1 MRRTHLKELPMIDM
15 NQVLSKVMGAGVGQG
30 EPAATPGSRQL
41 SRQRILPLSSNQAQP
56 AGGPS
61 TGSSLLDQFGALGVG
76 AAAGGLTGS
85 LLGSKKMREMA
96 GTVLQVGAV
105 AAIGGLAYKA
115 YQNYRQGR
123 PVVPEAIT
131 DLLPDHT
138 RPSVT
143 AAEPHSA
150 LEAWIPPRENS
161 GETATLILQTL
172 IAAAAADGELDK
184 AEYGRIREQLL
195 ASGFNGEEQ
204 LVLSQLIMR
213 PCSIEQL
220 AASAKTLE
228 QRVEMYTAA
237 RLTVGD
243 DTPAEREWL
252 AQLATALQIE
262 PQLKAHVDAIQ
273 TKRPAE
279 AA

>member
-1 MRRTHLKELPMIDM
+1 MIDM
-15 NQVLSKVMGAGVGQG
+15 NQVLSKMMGTGVGQG
-30 EPAATPGSRQL
+30 EPEVTPGSGQL
-41 SRQRILPLSSNQAQP
+41 SRQRIFPLSSSQAQP
-56 AGGPS
+56 AGGPRN
-61 TGSSLLDQFGALGVG
+61 GSSLLDQFGALGVG
-76 AAAGGLTGS
+76 AAAGGLAGS

-123 PVVPEAIT
+123 PVVPQAIT
-131 DLLPDHT
+131 DLLPGHT
-138 RPSVT
+138 RPSVQ
-143 AAEPHSA
+143 AAEPHAA
-150 LEAWIPPRENS
+150 LEAWIPPRESS
-161 GETATLILQTL
+161 GETATLILQTM

-184 AEYGRIREQLL
+184 AEFGRIRERLL
-195 ASGFNGEEQ
+195 ASGFTGEEQ

-220 AASAKTLE
+220 AASAKTFE

-252 AQLATALQIE
+252 AQLATALRIE
-262 PQLKAHVDAIQ
+262 PQLKAHLDAIQ
-273 TKRPAE
+273 TKQPA
-279 AA
+279 AAA

>member
-1 MRRTHLKELPMIDM
+1 MIDM
-15 NQVLSKVMGAGVGQG
+15 NQVLSKVIGAGVGPSG
-30 EPAATPGSRQL
+30 PAATPGTGQP
-41 SRQRILPLSSNQAQP
+41 SRQRIFPLPSNVAQP
-56 AGGPS
+56 AGG
-61 TGSSLLDQFGALGVG
+61 SSGNGLLDQIGALGVG
-76 AAAGGLTGS
+76 AAAGGLAGS

-115 YQNYRQGR
+115 YQNYSQGR
-123 PVVPEAIT
+123 PVVPQTIT
-131 DLLPDHT
+131 DLLPSQM
-138 RPSVT
+138 RPSA
-143 AAEPHSA
+143 AAEPQSA
-150 LEAWIPPRENS
+150 LEAWIPPNESS
-161 GETATLILQTL
+161 GETATLILQTM

-184 AEYGRIREQLL
+184 AEYGRIRERLL

-213 PCSIEQL
+213 PSSIEQL

-262 PQLKAHVDAIQ
+262 PQLKAHLDAIQ
-273 TKRPAE
+273 SRPP
-279 AA
+279 AAAA

>member
-1 MRRTHLKELPMIDM
+1 MIDM
-15 NQVLSKVMGAGVGQG
+15 SQILSKVMSAGAGQG
-30 EPAATPGSRQL
+30 EPAATSGPGQP
-41 SRQRILPLSSNQAQP
+41 SRQRIFPLSSHRPEP
-56 AGGPS
+56 AGGANA
-61 TGSSLLDQFGALGVG
+61 GDGLLDQLGALGVG
-76 AAAGGLTGS
+76 AAAGGLAGS

-105 AAIGGLAYKA
+105 ATIGGLAYKA

-123 PVVPEAIT
+123 PVVPQAIT
-131 DLLPDHT
+131 DLLPGHT
-138 RPSVT
+138 RPSVP
-143 AAEPHSA
+143 AAEPHCA
-150 LEAWIPPRENS
+150 LEAWIPPNESS
-161 GETATLILQTL
+161 GETATLILQTM
-172 IAAAAADGELDK
+172 IAAAAVDGELDK
-184 AEYGRIREQLL
+184 AEYRRIRERLL

-237 RLTVGD
+237 RLTV

-262 PQLKAHVDAIQ
+262 PELKAHLDAIQ
-273 TKRPAE
+273 TKQPAE

>member
-1 MRRTHLKELPMIDM
+1 MIDM
-15 NQVLSKVMGAGVGQG
+15 NQVLSKVMGAGMGQG
-30 EPAATPGSRQL
+30 EPAATPGSGQL
-41 SRQRILPLSSNQAQP
+41 SRQRIFPVSSNQTQP

-61 TGSSLLDQFGALGVG
+61 AGSSLLDQLGALGAG
-76 AAAGGLTGS
+76 AAAGGLAGS
-85 LLGSKKMREMA
+85 LLGSKKMREVA

-123 PVVPEAIT
+123 PVVPQTIT
-131 DLLPDHT
+131 DLLPGPT
-138 RPSVT
+138 RPSVP
-143 AAEPHSA
+143 AAESHSA
-150 LEAWIPPRENS
+150 LEAWIPPRESS
-161 GETATLILQTL
+161 GETATLILQTM
-172 IAAAAADGELDK
+172 IAAAAADGDLDK
-184 AEYGRIREQLL
+184 AEYGRIRERLL

-213 PCSIEQL
+213 PLSIEQL

-237 RLTVGD
+237 RLTVDD
-243 DTPAEREWL
+243 DTPAERDWL

-262 PQLKAHVDAIQ
+262 PQLKAHLDAVQ
-273 TKRPAE
+273 TNQPA
-279 AA
+279 AAA

>member
-1 MRRTHLKELPMIDM
+1 MIDM
-15 NQVLSKVMGAGVGQG
+15 NQVLSKVTGAGVGQG
-30 EPAATPGSRQL
+30 EPAATPGSGQL
-41 SRQRILPLSSNQAQP
+41 SRQRIFPLSPHQSQP
-56 AGGPS
+56 AGGPGS
-61 TGSSLLDQFGALGVG
+61 GSSLLDQLGALGAG
-76 AAAGGLTGS
+76 AAAGGLAGS
-85 LLGSKKMREMA
+85 LLGSKKMRDVA

-123 PVVPEAIT
+123 PVVPQAIT
-131 DLLPDHT
+131 DFLPGPA
-138 RPSVT
+138 RPSVP

-150 LEAWIPPRENS
+150 LEAWIPPRESS
-161 GETATLILQTL
+161 GETATLILQTM
-172 IAAAAADGELDK
+172 IAAAVADGELDK
-184 AEYGRIREQLL
+184 VEYARIQERLL
-195 ASGFNGEEQ
+195 DSGFNGEEQ

-243 DTPAEREWL
+243 DTLAEREWL

-262 PQLKAHVDAIQ
+262 PQLKAHLDAIQ
-273 TKRPAE
+273 YKQPAV

>member
-1 MRRTHLKELPMIDM
+1 MIDM
-15 NQVLSKVMGAGVGQG
+15 SQVLSKVMGAGVGQG
-30 EPAATPGSRQL
+30 APVVTPGPEQP
-41 SRQRILPLSSNQAQP
+41 SRQRIFPLSPNQTQP
-56 AGGPS
+56 AGGPG
-61 TGSSLLDQFGALGVG
+61 TGSSLLNQLGALGVG
-76 AAAGGLTGS
+76 AAAGGLAGS

-105 AAIGGLAYKA
+105 AAIGGLAYGA

-123 PVVPEAIT
+123 PAVPQAIA
-131 DLLPDHT
+131 DLLPGHT
-138 RPSVT
+138 RDSLP

-150 LEAWIPPRENS
+150 LEAWIPASQSS
-161 GETATLILQTL
+161 GETATLILQAM

-184 AEYGRIREQLL
+184 AEYGRIQERLL

-204 LVLSQLIMR
+204 LVLSQLIVR
-213 PCSIEQL
+213 PCSVEQL
-220 AASAKTLE
+220 AASAKTFE

-237 RLTVGD
+237 RLAIDD

-262 PQLKAHVDAIQ
+262 PGLKAHLDAIQ
-273 TKRPAE
+273 TKQPAE

>member
-1 MRRTHLKELPMIDM
+1 MIDM
-15 NQVLSKVMGAGVGQG
+15 NQLLSKVMGADTGQVGPQ
-30 EPAATPGSRQL
+30 ATLGSGQL
-41 SRQRILPLSSNQAQP
+41 SNRRIFPVSPGHNQST
-56 AGGPS
+56 GGPS
-61 TGSSLLDQFGALGVG
+61 AGSGLLDQLGALGVG
-76 AAAGGLTGS
+76 AAAGGLAGS
-85 LLGSKKMREMA
+85 LLSSKKMRRMA

-123 PVVPEAIT
+123 PVVPQTVA
-131 DLLPDHT
+131 DLLPSHA
-138 RPSVT
+138 RPSVP

-150 LEAWIPPRENS
+150 LEAWIPPRESS
-161 GETATLILQTL
+161 GETATLILQSM

-184 AEYGRIREQLL
+184 AEYGRIRERLL
-195 ASGFNGEEQ
+195 ASGLDGEEQ

-220 AASAKTLE
+220 AASANTLE

-237 RLTVGD
+237 RLTVDD
-243 DTPAEREWL
+243 DTPVEREWL

-262 PQLKAHVDAIQ
+262 PQLKAHLDAVQ
-273 TKRPAE
+273 AVQPA
-279 AA
+279 AVA

>member
-1 MRRTHLKELPMIDM
+1 MIDM

-30 EPAATPGSRQL
+30 EPAAAPGPGQP
-41 SRQRILPLSSNQAQP
+41 SRQRIFPPPSNQTRP

-61 TGSSLLDQFGALGVG
+61 TGSSLLGQLGALGVG
-76 AAAGGLTGS
+76 AAAGGLAAS

-123 PVVPEAIT
+123 PIVPQAIT
-131 DLLPDHT
+131 DLLPGHR
-138 RPSVT
+138 RPPGP

-150 LEAWIPPRENS
+150 PEAWIPPRESS
-161 GETATLILQTL
+161 GEAATLILQTM

-184 AEYGRIREQLL
+184 AEYGRIRERLL

-220 AASAKTLE
+220 AASATTLE

-237 RLTVGD
+237 RLTVDD

-262 PQLKAHVDAIQ
+262 PRLKAHLDAIQ
-273 TKRPAE
+273 AKQPAVP
-279 AA
+279 A